1 MKKITSLQFMLIPM
15 LSAAAFSC
23 VTSPET
29 KLDSTNRQ
37 FLNESFNPADN
48 RESFRVLIMSDRY
61 QVVQTNHQDTILRAD
76 DAGGDR
82 FICDELKKYNKID
95 EAREGM
101 YHINLFPDRGTLMK
115 VRPHRPMNLI
125 ELDNLILD
133 DLRRWTFKFPRN
145 VIQPNAM
152 FIKYRIVL
160 RKMQTDAQ
168 IIKEV
173 QKKMMG
179 EE

>member
-1 MKKITSLQFMLIPM
+1 MNKITPLQIMLIS
-15 LSAAAFSC
+15 LVSALAVSC
-23 VTSPET
+23 ATSPVT
-29 KLDSTNRQ
+29 KLDSINED
-37 FLNESFNPADN
+37 FLKASFNASEDK
-48 RESFRVLIMSDRY
+48 ESFRVLITSDRY
-61 QVVQTNHQDTILRAD
+61 KIVQTSHQDTIQRTD
-76 DAGGDR
+76 DPGGDR
-82 FICDELKKYNKID
+82 FICDEIKKYDKID

-133 DLRRWTFKFPRN
+133 DLRRWTFKFPKK
-145 VIQPNAM
+145 VIQPNAL

-160 RKMQTDAQ
+160 RKKQTDEQ

>member
-1 MKKITSLQFMLIPM
+1 MKKKTVFQFMLMLLIPA
-15 LSAAAFSC
+15 LATTCA
-23 VTSPET
+23 TSPEA
-29 KLDSTNRQ
+29 KLDSINQ
-37 FLNESFNPADN
+37 EYLKASFNPADN
-48 RESFRVLIMSDRY
+48 KESFRVLIMSDRY
-61 QVVQTNHQDTILRAD
+61 QVVQTNHQDTILRVD

-82 FICDELKKYNKID
+82 FICDEIKKYDKID
-95 EAREGM
+95 ESREGM

-133 DLRRWTFKFPRN
+133 DLRRWTFKFPKK

-152 FIKYRIVL
+152 FIKYRMVL
-160 RKMQTDAQ
+160 RKKQTDAQ

-173 QKKMMG
+173 QKKMLG

>member
-1 MKKITSLQFMLIPM
+1 MLIPL
-15 LSAAAFSC
+15 LSALTASC
-23 VTSPET
+23 ATTPET
-29 KLDSTNRQ
+29 SLDMSNKE
-37 FLNESFNPADN
+37 FLHASFNPADN
-48 RESFRVLIMSDRY
+48 KESFRILIMSDRY
-61 QVVQTNHQDTILRAD
+61 QVVQTNHQDTIQRVD

-82 FICDELKKYNKID
+82 FICDEIKKYDKID
-95 EAREGM
+95 ESREGM

-133 DLRRWTFKFPRN
+133 DLRRWTFKFPQK
-145 VIQPNAM
+145 VIKPNDL

-160 RKMQTDAQ
+160 RKRQTDAQ